1 MVTLYAVD
9 GCPYCETIH
18 DALDDNDIAY
28 ETIWTAPLHSDRG
41 EVKRVSGQRRVPVIV
56 DEDRGVTMAESENIA
71 SFIERSLA

>member
-41 EVKRVSGQRRVPVIV
+41 EVKRVSCQRRVPVILHEAPV
-56 DEDRGVTMAESENIA
+56 FTMPEREKIA
-71 SFIERSLA
+71 SFSERRIA